1 MWKDYSVNYIKN
13 NRVSSVS
20 IIVAAF
26 ISALFLS
33 FLCSLFYNFWV
44 YEVEKIII
52 EEGDW
57 QGRITGEISGEDL
70 LIIQNFSNVD
80 KAVMNEELSGEMG
93 NVVDVYFKNM
103 RTIFKDLPLI
113 IEKLGLEEEAG
124 SYHLLLLSRYLIH
137 DPHDE
142 EPPLLV
148 TFYLVILLMVSL
160 SMILI
165 IRNSYA
171 MSMNARV
178 HQLGIFAS
186 VGATPGQIRTCLMQE
201 AFMLSIGPIILGI
214 LLGIACSFGV
224 NQGIKIIAA
233 NIPDRIETHYQYHPL
248 VFVVT
253 ILSSVLTVL
262 LSAWLPA
269 RKLSRLTPLEAIR
282 NTGELKLKKKK
293 HSPIL
298 SFLFGVEGELAGN
311 SLKARKKSM
320 YTSTLSL
327 TLSFLGFTMIL
338 CFFTLSG
345 ISTRHTYF
353 ERYQNVWDVMVT
365 LKDTAIGEL
374 EETDQL
380 RSLEK
385 VQDLIVYQKAEAVSY
400 VSEKEQSAE
409 LKALGGYGMLTGS
422 SVTEEEEAW
431 QVKAPVVILDD
442 EGFTQFCKQ
451 IGVTPRIDG
460 TIILNRIWDSLNSVF
475 RYREYI
481 PFVEENLESV
491 VLQSAGKSG
500 ESVEIP
506 VVAYTQEVPELRE
519 EYSDYTLVQFIPLSL
534 WEDISGKIS
543 DNMGG
548 AESDTYIRILS
559 GKDVVLDELNELE
572 DKVMHLLGQKYDV
585 EIENRI
591 QEKITNDYMI
601 FGYQLI
607 IGGLCSILA
616 LIGIANVF
624 SNTLGFL
631 RQRKREF
638 AQYMSIG
645 MTPAGIRKIF
655 YIEALVIAGRPLLIT
670 LPMTIAVV
678 GFMITASY
686 LDPMEFVAEAPIVP
700 ILVFCLVIFGFVGLA
715 YYLGG
720 KKVLQCNLSDV
731 LRDDTME

>member
-1 MWKDYSVNYIKN
+1 
-13 NRVSSVS
+13 
-20 IIVAAF
+20 
-26 ISALFLS
+26 
-33 FLCSLFYNFWV
+33 
-44 YEVEKIII
+44 
-52 EEGDW
+52 
-57 QGRITGEISGEDL
+57 
-70 LIIQNFSNVD
+70 
-80 KAVMNEELSGEMG
+80 
-93 NVVDVYFKNM
+93 
-103 RTIFKDLPLI
+103 
-113 IEKLGLEEEAG
+113 
-124 SYHLLLLSRYLIH
+124 
-137 DPHDE
+137 
-142 EPPLLV
+142 
-148 TFYLVILLMVSL
+148 
-160 SMILI
+160 
-165 IRNSYA
+165 
-171 MSMNARV
+171 
-178 HQLGIFAS
+178 
-186 VGATPGQIRTCLMQE
+186 MQE